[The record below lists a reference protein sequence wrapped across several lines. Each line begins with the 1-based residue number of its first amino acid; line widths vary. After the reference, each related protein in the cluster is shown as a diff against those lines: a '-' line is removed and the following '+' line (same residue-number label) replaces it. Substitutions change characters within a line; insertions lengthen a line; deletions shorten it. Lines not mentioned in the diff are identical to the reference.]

1 MRVASWSFVA
11 VSAFVIGVAL
21 FKLSALIVG

>member
-11 VSAFVIGVAL
+11 VSAFVIGVTL
-21 FKLSALIVG
+21 FKLSALVAG